1 MKKFSE
7 KIKNNKGF
15 SLVELIVV
23 VAIMA
28 VLMAVLVPTLV
39 RNVEKTRVQKDKSAI
54 ADVRHA
60 VITAMAQEQFQDAQA
75 SSAGSTVTSGK
86 FALADLF
93 NSADAT
99 GISSKLAT
107 EVEETIGAKTVS
119 LSSSMK
125 AGKTDTVIKIVELD
139 TRKGQCTIQVD
150 ADGTENDFYI
160 DVEGEHS
167 GLFGASPSSK

>member
-39 RNVEKTRVQKDKSAI
+39 RNVEKTRVQKDKNAI
-54 ADVRHA
+54 AEVRQA
-60 VITAMAQEQFQDAQA
+60 VITAMAQEQFQDAAA
-75 SSAGSTVTSGK
+75 STAGATVTSGK
-86 FALADLF
+86 FNLADLF
-93 NSADAT
+93 DSAD
-99 GISSKLAT
+99 GSKGKALAA
-107 EVEETIGAKTVS
+107 EVEATIGAKTVA

-125 AGKTDTVIKIVELD
+125 ESCKVKIVELD
-139 TRKGQCTIQVD
+139 SRKGKCTIQVD
-150 ADGTENDFYI
+150 SDGTDNDFYI

-167 GLFGASPSSK
+167 GLFGASPSTK

>member
-1 MKKFSE
+1 MKKYSQ
-7 KIKNNKGF
+7 KKKNNKGF

-54 ADVRHA
+54 AEVRQA
-60 VITAMAQEQFQDAQA
+60 VITAMAQEQFQDAKA
-75 SSAGSTVTSGK
+75 DSTGAKVNSGK
-86 FALADLF
+86 FTIASLF
-93 NSADAT
+93 D
-99 GISSKLAT
+99 SSDSTSKSLAT
-107 EVEETIGAKTVS
+107 EVEATIGATTVS

-125 AGKTDTVIKIVELD
+125 SNCTVKIVEID
-139 TRKGQCTIQVD
+139 TRKGKCTIQVD
-150 ADGTENDFYI
+150 ADGTDNDFYI

-167 GLFGASPSSK
+167 GLWSAGAST